1 MFLLL
6 HSFFLYFDAL
16 IDFSSLQILYVDSLL
31 VDNVQIPSTM
41 PRVAAWSRKLLD
53 QVIKLDTNHEAQ
65 GMYQ

>member
-1 MFLLL
+1 MFLL
-6 HSFFLYFDAL
+6 HSFFLCFDAL

-41 PRVAAWSRKLLD
+41 PRVAPWLRKLLD